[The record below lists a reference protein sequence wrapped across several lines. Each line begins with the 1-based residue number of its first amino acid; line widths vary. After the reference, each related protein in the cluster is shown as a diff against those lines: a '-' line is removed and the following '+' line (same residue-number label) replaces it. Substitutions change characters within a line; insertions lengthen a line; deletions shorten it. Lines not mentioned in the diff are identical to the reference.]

1 MRIGIQN
8 PALSGMTQQTTKAM
22 PAPNGQGEDF
32 GQVLMDAIQEV
43 NKMQGETTKLQE
55 DLMAN
60 RPVEYHDLMI
70 AMERSGT
77 AMQLTMSVRNKV
89 LEAYQEISRM
99 QI

>member
-1 MRIGIQN
+1 MRISIQN
-8 PALSGMTQQTTKAM
+8 PALAGMNVPPKASSPATQD
-22 PAPNGQGEDF
+22 GGDF
-32 GQVLMDAIQEV
+32 GQVLMDAIKEV
-43 NKMQGETTKLQE
+43 NQMQSDSVQMQN

-70 AMERSGT
+70 AMERAGT
-77 AMQLTMSVRNKV
+77 AMNLTMQVRNKV

>member
-8 PALSGMTQQTTKAM
+8 PALAGNLSQSTMAK

-43 NKMQGETTKLQE
+43 NKMQGDSTKLQE

-70 AMERSGT
+70 SMERAGT